1 MAEWPTVEEVK
12 QSLGVT
18 TDSKDALISSALGA
32 AIEQVAV
39 DLGYRDIVVSEDS
52 DSGSDAFVLTAGIY
66 DPELTTENQPDP
78 LEIEPTYSLSQAA
91 LILAVMAVKA
101 PDAPYGIAAVFDLGA
116 LRVAANHPTY
126 TRMLTGHRHRFGIG

>member
-39 DLGYRDIVVSEDS
+39 DLGYRAILVEQ
-52 DSGSDAFVLTAGIY
+52 DSGDDTFTLMAGVY
-66 DPELTTENQPDP
+66 DPDLSTEDQPEAE
-78 LEIEPTYSLSQAA
+78 EIEPTYSLSQAA

-101 PDAPYGIAAVFDLGA
+101 PDAPYGVAAVFDLGA

-126 TRMLTGHRHRFGIG
+126 TRMLTGHRLRFGFA